1 MCYLIVR
8 DCNEKGCYAYKT
20 EFGDELADY
29 SEYLENEFIKDNLDI
44 ELVALTR
51 PSAYGE
57 YEPYKIVDTKD
68 EFTEKVKSLC

>member
-8 DCNEKGCYAYKT
+8 DCRQKGCYALTIEHGEKLAEYKK
-20 EFGDELADY
+20 
-29 SEYLENEFIKDNLDI
+29 YLQENFIKDDYNI
-44 ELVALTR
+44 ELVTLSR

-57 YEPYKIVDTKD
+57 YEPYKMIDTEL

>member
-8 DCNEKGCYAYKT
+8 DSRQKGCYALTTEHGKKLAEYKKFLQ
-20 EFGDELADY
+20 ENFIQDDY
-29 SEYLENEFIKDNLDI
+29 NI
-44 ELVALTR
+44 ELVTLSR

-57 YEPYKIVDTKD
+57 YEPYTMIDTEL